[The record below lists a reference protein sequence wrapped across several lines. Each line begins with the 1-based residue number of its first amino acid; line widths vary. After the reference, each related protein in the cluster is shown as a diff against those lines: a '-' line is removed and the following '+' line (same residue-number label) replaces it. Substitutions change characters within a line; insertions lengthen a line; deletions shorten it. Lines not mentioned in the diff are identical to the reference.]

1 MNTKKTLK
9 KAVLTKPMLTAVSF
23 AKWIS
28 EEFVVHELYS
38 NAWSHRYDKH
48 NYKTT
53 EQLYELYEMF
63 MQKKTW
69 KDILKRYKEMKRR
82 IVSGEASPIEQAK

>member
-1 MNTKKTLK
+1 MTKFDDIE
-9 KAVLTKPMLTAVSF
+9 KPAISSNGMLAAVSF

-28 EEFVVHELYS
+28 KDFVMHELYS
-38 NAWSHRYDKH
+38 NAWSHRYDKD

-69 KDILKRYKEMKRR
+69 KEIMKRYKEM
-82 IVSGEASPIEQAK
+82 ENCC